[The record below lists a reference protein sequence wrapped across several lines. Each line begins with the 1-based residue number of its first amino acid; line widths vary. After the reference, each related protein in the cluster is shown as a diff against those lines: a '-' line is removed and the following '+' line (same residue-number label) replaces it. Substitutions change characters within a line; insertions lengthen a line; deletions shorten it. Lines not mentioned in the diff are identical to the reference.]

1 MKKTLLAA
9 HPAEAD
15 VVRRVFGWR
24 VVERLGYQAIADRLN
39 ADLVLNPPPVPIGE
53 GRAVGRWTYS
63 NVRDV
68 VTNPKY
74 TGHMVWNRRARKGNG
89 KNRLNPVGEWVWS
102 PVPVHEALV
111 DLESFV
117 LAQQVGL
124 RRERSRTAAGMNRHP
139 QSRRVYRLRSY
150 LFCALCGRRMLGKSV
165 RNTPYYVCSP
175 KKGLQPAGPSC
186 HLQLLDPGGCAACR
200 PGWFPRRAGLRP
212 LPA

>member
-1 MKKTLLAA
+1 M
-9 HPAEAD
+9 
-15 VVRRVFGWR
+15 G
-24 VVERLGYQAIADRLN
+24 
-39 ADLVLNPPPVPIGE
+39 NPPPVPIGE

-124 RRERSRTAAGMNRHP
+124 RRERSRTASGVNRHP

-165 RNTPYYVCSP
+165 RDTPTTCV
-175 KKGLQPAGPSC
+175 
-186 HLQLLDPGGCAACR
+186 R
-200 PGWFPRRAGLRP
+200 RRRATTRRDIQPSPVSGSGRRRC
-212 LPA
+212 LPVSAVSSRSVSSATTGVISSVPS